1 MPNASLTGEW
11 EGSPAIVYVVPVSA
25 ESSML
30 RIVSTHVIAGTKVR
44 TVAPEDS
51 TLRPMVFR
59 LGSHLWQVTVSRADG
74 VRSDKPKTVS
84 LVRALLSST

>member
-30 RIVSTHVIAGTKVR
+30 RIVSTTSSP
-44 TVAPEDS
+44 AP
-51 TLRPMVFR
+51 
-59 LGSHLWQVTVSRADG
+59 
-74 VRSDKPKTVS
+74 RSAP
-84 LVRALLSST
+84 